1 MWDAAADNCTLSH
14 PTSVLI
20 LNGSNDNERPL
31 GGYPGYMMSVDDTVT
46 YWADHNN
53 ISSAPSTSS
62 YQDSGD
68 TIEHSIYSGGD
79 NGSRVEYYKIVGG
92 GHDWFGNDFNGQN
105 LNELIWGFVSQHD
118 LNGAR

>member
-1 MWDAAADNCTLSH
+1 
-14 PTSVLI
+14 
-20 LNGSNDNERPL
+20 
-31 GGYPGYMMSVDDTVT
+31 MSVDDTVT

-105 LNELIWGFVSQHD
+105 LNGFDLGICLSARSQWGTLASVNPAERRRGKCIVQGDGNSS
-118 LNGAR
+118 AKSMTP